1 MLTTRE
7 RAAAL
12 LGLLVGLGLL
22 SRDAAGGIDDLQGT
36 KPGELPNN
44 GEFSSSET
52 CYGCHR
58 ALPNTSPPQS
68 KDYMPFD
75 TWAGTMMANAWRD
88 PVFTAALTVAEQD
101 MPGVGTFC
109 VRCHSPI
116 GFVRGRATPPY
127 GSAFDPDPSLEGIVD
142 GQGVG
147 CDVCHR
153 ATTSPAPNAP
163 YILGNAQ
170 LVFGHEIDPEEQK
183 LVKYGPYENVIS
195 ENHGGK
201 EEPAMSSSRFCGQ
214 CHQVTNPEVMLRD
227 LSGKPTT
234 VEFPLDT
241 TFEEWASSDFRDR
254 GASPK
259 SCIDCHM
266 RKRDGEWTVAKE
278 GVLRTDPRDHL
289 IVGGNHWGI
298 QAVMAADPTRAAEYA
313 TSFQL
318 ALDRTLESLASAASV
333 TLVEAP
339 QQAEPGDE
347 ITVTVRVENLTG
359 HKFPTGYAESRRA
372 WIAVFLVDEAGVERP
387 LLGGYD
393 ADTGEIQH
401 APPTHEYRA
410 VHGRWN
416 SEAGVGEKE
425 EHLALHDMIISDT
438 RIPPKGFV
446 ASQTTQA
453 TQEID
458 FSDGNGGY
466 RNYDEA
472 SFTLTVPAD
481 AFGAQ
486 TLSARVYYQSMTREY
501 VEFLR
506 SANVTDNKG
515 EELMAIYEETGEA
528 PPILVDNEDAP
539 LDLGAPPDT
548 TGSNGASSSA
558 GNGAGGSGGGGAGGD
573 PTGGAA
579 DGARDD
585 GGCGCR
591 TPGSGHDRWLPAAL
605 AALALASAAARRR
618 RAPPSP

>member
-1 MLTTRE
+1 MLSIRGNTT
-7 RAAAL
+7 AW
-12 LGLLVGLGLL
+12 GLLLALGLL
-22 SRDAAGGIDDLQGT
+22 SRDATGGIDDLQGT
-36 KPGELPNN
+36 KPGDLPND
-44 GEFSSSET
+44 GEFFSSET
-52 CYGCHR
+52 CNGCHR
-58 ALPNTSPPQS
+58 ALPNTDPPQS
-68 KDYMPFD
+68 KDYMPSD

-88 PVFTAALTVAEQD
+88 PVFTAALTIANQD
-101 MPGVGTFC
+101 APGVGTFC
-109 VRCHSPI
+109 IRCHSPI
-116 GFVRGRATPPY
+116 GFVRGRATPPD
-127 GSAFDPDPSLEGIVD
+127 GSAFDPDTSLEGIVD

-153 ATTSPAPNAP
+153 ATTSPAPNDP
-163 YILGNAQ
+163 YIMGNAQ
-170 LVFGHEIDPEEQK
+170 LVFGYEIDPEEQK
-183 LVKYGPYENVIS
+183 LIKYGPYGNVIS
-195 ENHGGK
+195 EHHGGK
-201 EEPAMSSSRFCGQ
+201 EEPSLANSRFCGQ

-227 LSGKPTT
+227 ASGAPTAI
-234 VEFPLDT
+234 EFPLDT
-241 TFEEWASSDFRDR
+241 TFEEWASSDFRD
-254 GASPK
+254 GGSSAK
-259 SCIDCHM
+259 SCVDCHM
-266 RKRDGEWTVAKE
+266 RRKIGEWSVAKF
-278 GVLRTDPRDHL
+278 GPPRTDPRDHV

-298 QAVMAADPTRAAEYA
+298 QAVMAADKNLAAERA

-333 TLVEAP
+333 TLVETP
-339 QQAEPGDE
+339 EQAEPGGE

-359 HKFPTGYAESRRA
+359 HKFPTGYADSRRA

-401 APPTHEYRA
+401 EPPTHEYRA

-416 SEAGVGEKE
+416 SAAGVGEKG

-446 ASQTTQA
+446 PSQTTQPS
-453 TQEID
+453 QEID

-466 RNYDEA
+466 RNHDEA

-481 AFGAQ
+481 AFGTQ

-501 VEFLR
+501 VEFLQ

-528 PPILVDNEDAP
+528 PPILVASEDAP
-539 LDLGAPPDT
+539 IDLGAPPDT
-548 TGSNGASSSA
+548 TGSGGGA
-558 GNGAGGSGGGGAGGD
+558 GGGGSGGGGVGGS

-591 TPGSGHDRWLPAAL
+591 TPGNSHDRWLPAAL
-605 AALALASAAARRR
+605 AGLALASAAARRR
-618 RAPPSP
+618 RAHQPR

>member
-1 MLTTRE
+1 M
-7 RAAAL
+7 
-12 LGLLVGLGLL
+12 
-22 SRDAAGGIDDLQGT
+22 
-36 KPGELPNN
+36 N
-44 GEFSSSET
+44 
-52 CYGCHR
+52 
-58 ALPNTSPPQS
+58 
-68 KDYMPFD
+68 
-75 TWAGTMMANAWRD
+75 
-88 PVFTAALTVAEQD
+88 
-101 MPGVGTFC
+101 
-109 VRCHSPI
+109 
-116 GFVRGRATPPY
+116 GRATPPD
-127 GSAFDPDPSLEGIVD
+127 GSGFDPNASVDGKIID
-142 GQGVG
+142 GQGVS
-147 CDVCHR
+147 CNVCHR
-153 ATTSPAPNAP
+153 AMATPDPEGTGSHS
-163 YILGNAQ
+163 YFLGNAQ
-170 LVFGHEIDPEEQK
+170 LVFDSSPEAAAFINTP
-183 LVKYGPYENVIS
+183 VMYGPYENIS
-195 ENHGGK
+195 SNSHTGEQVSMLA
-201 EEPAMSSSRFCGQ
+201 ESEFCGQ

-227 LSGKPTT
+227 ASGEPTT
-234 VEFPLDT
+234 IEFPLDT
-241 TFEEWASSDFRDR
+241 TFEEWASSDFRKG
-254 GASPK
+254 GASER

-266 RKRDGEWTVAKE
+266 RRKE
-278 GVLRTDPRDHL
+278 GESPVADLGPIRKNPRDHVL
-289 IVGGNHWGI
+289 VGGNHWGI
-298 QAVMAADPTRAAEYA
+298 QAVMAADPARAEDYA
-313 TSFQL
+313 DSFQL

-339 QQAEPGDE
+339 QQAAPGDE

-401 APPTHEYRA
+401 EPPTHEYRA

-416 SEAGVGEKE
+416 NEAGKGEKE

-446 ASQTTQA
+446 ASRTTEP

-506 SANVTDNKG
+506 SENVTDDTG
-515 EELMAIYEETGEA
+515 EKLMEIYEETGEA
-528 PPILVDNEDAP
+528 PPILVASEDAAI
-539 LDLGAPPDT
+539 DLGAPPDT
-548 TGSNGASSSA
+548 TGSNGAGS
-558 GNGAGGSGGGGAGGD
+558 GAGGSGDGGAGGD
-573 PTGGAA
+573 GAA
-579 DGARDD
+579 NGARDD

-591 TPGSGHDRWLPAAL
+591 TPGNGNDRWLPAAL

-618 RAPPSP
+618 RARPSR